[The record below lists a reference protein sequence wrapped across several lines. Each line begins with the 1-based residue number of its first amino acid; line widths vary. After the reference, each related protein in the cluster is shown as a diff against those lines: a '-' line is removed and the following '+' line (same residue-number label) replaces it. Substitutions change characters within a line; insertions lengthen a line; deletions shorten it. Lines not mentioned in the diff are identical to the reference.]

1 MLTCFHLLVQIKGN
15 THLFSCIPWAYT
27 HVLKLALSL
36 YCKYYQLFRLEYAYK
51 SLTVFAFLIHIQQNT
66 AREEKKEQNF
76 LYGAIPQYIGADYLT
91 VIEMK
96 VQVKEILTHTPPCTS
111 FPIIA
116 RSFKTGFSCAGLSSL
131 FTLSLN
137 WTADIPQ
144 TVANTAKSVA
154 LRDKKQMHFCNSLTS
169 WCVMA
174 ILEGQRFHAETKCA
188 NYSTKPGF
196 KNQGCLL
203 FTWWILWWPHL

>member
-1 MLTCFHLLVQIKGN
+1 MLTCFHLVQIKGN

-27 HVLKLALSL
+27 RVLKLALSL

-66 AREEKKEQNF
+66 AREEKKI
-76 LYGAIPQYIGADYLT
+76 LYDAINNISGADYLT
-91 VIEMK
+91 FIEMK
-96 VQVKEILTHTPPCTS
+96 VQVKQILTHTPPSTS
-111 FPIIA
+111 CPIIA
-116 RSFKTGFSCAGLSSL
+116 RSFKTRFSCAELFSL

-144 TVANTAKSVA
+144 TVANTAQCVA
-154 LRDKKQMHFCNSLTS
+154 LRDNKKNKCIYVTFDIMMSL
-169 WCVMA
+169 V
-174 ILEGQRFHAETKCA
+174 ILEGQRFHAETKCT

-196 KNQGCLL
+196 RNQGCLL
-203 FTWWILWWPHL
+203 LTRWILWWPFL